1 MAAEVIILPSSPASA
16 TGPPPPS
23 VPGNAAS
30 SGTSLKPPSRALDYG
45 TIDSDTE
52 SISDVNN
59 RPPGKVTHD
68 PLFGLKCAGS
78 HTSRHGDDFMFLSD
92 DFDITG
98 GLDGDSV
105 QKPVQKPRSSTS
117 TASIKKKDEYTL
129 KRTSSAA
136 FAAKNS
142 KPHSSNPN
150 GSRWNWNAIDDPIEH
165 SSSPNRLVPSKVPT
179 RRGDPLDPFAS
190 SPMKQIE
197 NTKSSRLDLTSDPF
211 RSSPVREVNV
221 RSPPKGIT
229 CKQSSPKGK
238 GPAKGPVVID
248 LSDDDSDHVPAKYQ
262 SKKSKKNG
270 AWDPISSSMPEAKTN
285 IVHISDSNSDSN
297 SDSDALPD
305 LADLDFS
312 KPKSSKRFYS
322 LTPSPPRKRP
332 KVVVAAAA
340 KPTTKG
346 PTAKKTAEPKKSNE
360 EKEYEKQKKAE
371 AREAEKER
379 KRIEKEQAK
388 EQKAVE
394 KQKEKA
400 LAEVNKLKTD
410 RKAAVP
416 EMIVDLPES
425 LSVGIKAQIEE
436 LLRKIDVQFE
446 YQQSSLD
453 NVVKWRRK
461 VASKYNEDLGHWEPI
476 PMRIMPEAHVLV
488 ILEAADFVKLV
499 LGAEDQSLEAH
510 VLKMKTTH
518 PDNILLY
525 LIQGLV
531 PWMRK
536 NKNIQ
541 NRRFAS
547 AVRAL
552 DANDVAPSS
561 SQRRRKN
568 AAQQEYIDEDMI
580 EDALLSLQVAHGA
593 MIHHTDIQVQTAEWV
608 AVFTQHI
615 STIPY
620 RKARDA
626 AADAGFCMEA
636 GQVRTGED
644 AKDTYV
650 RMLQEVTRVTAPIAY
665 GIAAKYGTVAEL
677 VRGLETEGP
686 LAIENCKKCA
696 NKDGAFTDRVIGPA
710 ISKRIW
716 KIFTSRDPGN
726 MDV

>member
-1 MAAEVIILPSSPASA
+1 MPPAAEIIILSSSPAA
-16 TGPPPPS
+16 GPSPPT
-23 VPGNAAS
+23 VPCGAAS
-30 SGTSLKPPSRALDYG
+30 SRTSLKPPSRALDYG
-45 TIDSDTE
+45 AFDSDTE
-52 SISDVNN
+52 STFKVNN
-59 RPPGKVTHD
+59 GPPGKVSHD
-68 PLFGLKCAGS
+68 PLVSSKRAGGR
-78 HTSRHGDDFMFLSD
+78 TSRHGDDFMFLSD

-98 GLDGDSV
+98 DLDGNSA
-105 QKPVQKPRSSTS
+105 KKPRSSTS
-117 TASIKKKDEYTL
+117 AASVKRKDESIL
-129 KRTSSAA
+129 KRTSSAP
-136 FAAKNS
+136 FAAKNC
-142 KPHSSNPN
+142 KPHSPLGN
-150 GSRWNWNAIDDPIEH
+150 RWNWNAIEDPIEH
-165 SSSPNRLVPSKVPT
+165 SSSPNGLVPSKVPT
-179 RRGDPLDPFAS
+179 GPVDPLDPFAS
-190 SPMKQIE
+190 SPPKQTA
-197 NTKSSRLDLTSDPF
+197 NTKPSRLDLTSDPF
-211 RSSPVREVNV
+211 RSSPVREADIRAPLKSATN
-221 RSPPKGIT
+221 
-229 CKQSSPKGK
+229 KQSSNNSLDSPKGK

-248 LSDDDSDHVPAKYQ
+248 LSDDDSENVPSKYQ

-285 IVHISDSNSDSN
+285 SIQILD
-297 SDSDALPD
+297 SDSDSDDLPD
-305 LADLDFS
+305 IADLDFS
-312 KPKSSKRFYS
+312 KGKSSKRFYS
-322 LTPSPPRKRP
+322 LTPSPPRKKP
-332 KVVVAAAA
+332 KTAVTAKTAA
-340 KPTTKG
+340 KG
-346 PTAKKTAEPKKSNE
+346 PTAKNAAEPKKTSE

-410 RKAAVP
+410 RKVAVP

-446 YQQSSLD
+446 YQQGRID

-476 PMRIMPEAHVLV
+476 PMRIMPETHVMV

-510 VLKMKTTH
+510 VLKMKTAH

-525 LIQGLV
+525 LIEGLM

-547 AVRAL
+547 AVRSL
-552 DANDVAPSS
+552 DADNAAPSS

-568 AAQQEYIDEDMI
+568 AAQQEYIDEDII
-580 EDALLSLQVAHGA
+580 EDALLSLQVVHGA

-686 LAIENCKKCA
+686 LALENCRKCA
-696 NKDGAFTDRVIGPA
+696 NRDGAFTDRVVGPA

-716 KIFTSRDPGN
+716 KIFISRDPGS